1 LEAQHGAPPH
11 HRRRLSQGSSRSALA
26 GSRIHEGTFAERTT
40 HPVELAQQWRSQND
54 RIATEEV
61 TAGRSGQHRTQQT
74 KTKTK
79 KTSTV
84 APASSFDPDGHGR
97 SRPTAVNWST
107 AARACT
113 AGGSH
118 VTWRDRWLP
127 QRRLQQVRSPRC
139 PSHFLPPRPAARLRS
154 I

>member
-1 LEAQHGAPPH
+1 M
-11 HRRRLSQGSSRSALA
+11 SQGCSRSALA

-54 RIATEEV
+54 RMASEEV

-74 KTKTK
+74 KKTKKTK

-84 APASSFDPDGHGR
+84 ALASSFDPDGHGR

-107 AARACT
+107 AARAST
-113 AGGSH
+113 AGRSH
-118 VTWRDRWLP
+118 VKWRDPWLP
-127 QRRLQQVRSPRC
+127 QQLLQQVR
-139 PSHFLPPRPAARLRS
+139 
-154 I
+154 

>member
-1 LEAQHGAPPH
+1 M
-11 HRRRLSQGSSRSALA
+11 
-26 GSRIHEGTFAERTT
+26 
-40 HPVELAQQWRSQND
+40 ELAQQWRSQND

-79 KTSTV
+79 TKKTSTV
-84 APASSFDPDGHGR
+84 APASSFEPDGHGR

-107 AARACT
+107 AARAST

-118 VTWRDRWLP
+118 VKWRDPWLP
-127 QRRLQQVRSPRC
+127 QQRLQQVR
-139 PSHFLPPRPAARLRS
+139 
-154 I
+154 